1 MLTYWTEKLDFLTI
15 ETTIVF
21 LRNIGKFEKD
31 TVKVLT
37 SLGYIDCQVDALA
50 FNFPKGLLARDLKP
64 LWFIG
69 GPFAKQFYKG
79 TLLTLAVDRAM
90 ICACENDLTF
100 VSSVA
105 DYCRGVCEQY

>member
-15 ETTIVF
+15 ETTVIF

-31 TVKVLT
+31 IVKVLT
-37 SLGYIDCQVDALA
+37 SLGYVDLQVDALG
-50 FNFPKGLLARDLKP
+50 FNFHPKTLARDLKP

-69 GPFAKQFYKG
+69 GPFSQQFYKG
-79 TLLTLAVDRAM
+79 SLLTLAIDRAM
-90 ICACENDLTF
+90 LCTCENDLTF

-105 DYCRGVCEQY
+105 DYCKGFCD